1 MEERT
6 DAGQW
11 LYERAELDGMEV
23 WGTGAA
29 LDHSSVPDGLYCYN
43 LYGTGEPEDFAHNFI
58 SKEPVEKDCVGAV
71 LSAQPLPFQG
81 KESMGLGSLH
91 FLTRNRCVPCSR
103 LPARYGWLRISSNR
117 PDFKCRASKQGG
129 KQYAIYQESNGH
141 RRNLH
146 CAVPRDLL
154 CRHAAVQSEHQ

>member
-11 LYERAELDGMEV
+11 LYDRAELDGMEV

-91 FLTRNRCVPCSR
+91 FFDEEPMCTLQQVTGEVRMAENQQQQT
-103 LPARYGWLRISSNR
+103 G
-117 PDFKCRASKQGG
+117 FQMQG
-129 KQYAIYQESNGH
+129 I
-141 RRNLH
+141 
-146 CAVPRDLL
+146 
-154 CRHAAVQSEHQ
+154 

>member
-81 KESMGLGSLH
+81 KESMCTLQQVTGEVRMAENQQQQTG
-91 FLTRNRCVPCSR
+91 FQM
-103 LPARYGWLRISSNR
+103 
-117 PDFKCRASKQGG
+117 QG
-129 KQYAIYQESNGH
+129 I
-141 RRNLH
+141 
-146 CAVPRDLL
+146 
-154 CRHAAVQSEHQ
+154 